1 MANLEGFSAQ
11 IDVSIQDAR
20 VTFDSG
26 QMEIHVPRI
35 RLAIPRQDCTEVTRR
50 IMPESI
56 ALPSMPF
63 GLGQRI
69 TCKIANLREV
79 ELHFDG
85 NEIHF
90 QACPSYRVQLDQKL
104 PKLGWRKLAAISGK
118 VDVPGLIRLRLD
130 NPGAALPDVRIAY
143 EIVPGV
149 PNILNI
155 PDWAETTFRPDGQN
169 LRDKI
174 REILS
179 RQELISPFSRFAGAA
194 VFHQVRIQELSLSTD
209 ETSVRLDFA
218 VLAQVEH

>member
-1 MANLEGFSAQ
+1 MANLEGLSARF
-11 IDVSIQDAR
+11 DVAIQDAR
-20 VTFDSG
+20 VTITGG

-35 RLAIPRQDCTEVTRR
+35 QVVIPREDCTEVTRR
-50 IMPESI
+50 LMPEGI
-56 ALPSMPF
+56 PFPTMEF

-69 TCKIANLREV
+69 TGRVSNLQDV
-79 ELHFDG
+79 ELHYEG
-85 NEIHF
+85 NEVHF
-90 QACPSYRVQLDQKL
+90 QARPGYRIQLDQKL
-104 PKLGWRKLAAISGK
+104 PGLGWRKVAAMSGK

-149 PNILNI
+149 PDVLNL

-179 RQELISPFSRFAGAA
+179 RQELISPFTRFAGDA
-194 VFHQVRIQELSLSTD
+194 VLQQVRIQELSMSTD